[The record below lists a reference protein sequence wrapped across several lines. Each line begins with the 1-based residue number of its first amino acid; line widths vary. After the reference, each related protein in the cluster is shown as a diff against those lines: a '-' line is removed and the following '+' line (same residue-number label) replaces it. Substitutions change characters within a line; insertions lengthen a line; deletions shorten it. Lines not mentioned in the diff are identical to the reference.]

1 MRSPEHEPMTSEVAG
16 ALLAVDATL
25 AGEPVDPQYAEL
37 AELALILRRD
47 LPEPSEAFVTA
58 LDRRVERQFAVP
70 ARPRPPR
77 RRRWLFAPGAA
88 AVVAGVLA
96 VLVVTVG
103 GGAGPSSSTSPAF
116 AGASSTAT
124 VSSSSSASAASS
136 ASPPA
141 VASAPSQAKP
151 LPARDLGSAV
161 PAGKHASAGRTS
173 VSSAGT
179 SSGAA
184 GTSSASSAGG
194 GSSAALP
201 SPTSAG
207 GGSSAAAAVGSPAP
221 AAGTS
226 GPGGALAPG
235 PVSTGSRQIVQSA
248 QLQLTTAPNRIDD
261 VAQQVFDVV
270 GDEKG
275 IVNSSNVTATGNA
288 DGAANFQL
296 SVPSANL
303 PATLTALSE
312 LHGAHVV
319 SRTDTTADIT
329 GQVGGAGQRLAE
341 ARALRRSLLKQ
352 LAAATTTEQVDS
364 LKLQLRDADASI
376 SSDLSTLRGLQRQ
389 VAYSKI
395 TLSIQ
400 AAVIPGPVPAKG
412 SSFTIG
418 LAAHDAGR
426 VLVVVAGVALITLA
440 ILLPVGLV
448 AALLAWVGFA
458 VRRRRRDQA
467 LDLV

>member
-1 MRSPEHEPMTSEVAG
+1 MRSPDDEPMTPEVAG

-47 LPEPSEAFVTA
+47 LPEPSDAFASA
-58 LDRRVERQFAVP
+58 LDGRVQRRFAAP
-70 ARPRPPR
+70 AGPRPPR

-88 AVVAGVLA
+88 AAVAGVVA
-96 VLVVTVG
+96 VLVVTAG
-103 GGAGPSSSTSPAF
+103 GGGGSNNATSPAF

-124 VSSSSSASAASS
+124 VSSSSSASA
-136 ASPPA
+136 
-141 VASAPSQAKP
+141 
-151 LPARDLGSAV
+151 GS
-161 PAGKHASAGRTS
+161 S
-173 VSSAGT
+173 VSSAAAG
-179 SSGAA
+179 SSGSS
-184 GTSSASSAGG
+184 GSSAST
-194 GSSAALP
+194 GSSGL
-201 SPTSAG
+201 
-207 GGSSAAAAVGSPAP
+207 SAAAAAP
-221 AAGTS
+221 TSQARTPSASGTS
-226 GPGGALAPG
+226 GTSGALAPG
-235 PVSTGSRQIVQSA
+235 PVSTGKRQIVQSA
-248 QLQLTTAPNRIDD
+248 QLQLSTAPNRVDD

-270 GDEKG
+270 GNESG
-275 IVNSSNVTATGNA
+275 IVNSSNVTATGNTDGGA
-288 DGAANFQL
+288 DFQL

-303 PATLTALSE
+303 AATLTALSR

-319 SRTDTTADIT
+319 SRTDATADIT

-352 LAAATTTEQVDS
+352 LAAATTTQQVNS
-364 LKLQLRDADASI
+364 LQLQLRDADASI

-400 AAVIPGPVPAKG
+400 AAVIRGPVPARG

-418 LAAHDAGR
+418 RAAHDAGR

-440 ILLPVGLV
+440 VLVPLGLV
-448 AALLAWVGFA
+448 AALLAWVGLA